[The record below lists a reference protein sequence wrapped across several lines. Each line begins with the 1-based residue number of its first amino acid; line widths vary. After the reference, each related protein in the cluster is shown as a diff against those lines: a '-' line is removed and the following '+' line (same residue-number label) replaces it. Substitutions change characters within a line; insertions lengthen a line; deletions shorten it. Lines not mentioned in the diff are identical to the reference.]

1 MDPSEPRGQP
11 ETDTGSEAEL
21 KNCEANKHV
30 DLQRCIEFFFLIW
43 MVGRATCAWLAPDH
57 VRPLPC
63 ALASRRTPYPAW
75 DPATNTPGTCFCSPA
90 VPSIVP
96 AGFVHDRMILC
107 PIDLMDDRRR
117 PPEHACSGR
126 VCVHYSPHA
135 RWNSGQ
141 SLGGRSNRSSSIT
154 HLTSS
159 RQVVR

>member
-11 ETDTGSEAEL
+11 ETDTDSEAEL

-43 MVGRATCAWLAPDH
+43 MVGRATCARLVPDH

-107 PIDLMDDRRR
+107 PHRSD
-117 PPEHACSGR
+117 
-126 VCVHYSPHA
+126 
-135 RWNSGQ
+135 
-141 SLGGRSNRSSSIT
+141 GRSTTPARA
-154 HLTSS
+154 
-159 RQVVR
+159 RMQWPCVRALFAARTMEQRAVIGGQIEP